1 MRIDR
6 NQINALA
13 KMGQNKAFFGIALPE
28 LAQEYDNLF
37 AVTADLCGYCGM
49 GRFARLYPDRTVNVG
64 IQEQGMLSVAAGIA
78 MEGNIVY
85 AGSYAS
91 FAVARAMEQIRHN
104 LSVLGSNVKLVGYCA
119 GYSMGTLGKSHWA
132 TEDLAFTRCLP
143 DMTVMSPA
151 DSLEAVKACRAAA
164 QIRGPVYIRL
174 CGDINCPAVYH
185 KDYVFET
192 GKAIRLRDGKDAA
205 VIATGR
211 MVHQALMAA
220 ELLYNEGIDITVVN
234 MHTIKPLDTDIL
246 DELSDAHGQLF
257 TVEEHNIVGGL
268 GSAVSEYMADRGCG
282 MRLTRL
288 GMRDCHYEI
297 GDERYVWEQAGL
309 METQIAETIIAN
321 IDYKRVGYNDKY

>member
-6 NQINALA
+6 NQISALS
-13 KMGQNKAFFGIALPE
+13 KMGQNKAFFGMALPE
-28 LAQEYDNLF
+28 LAGEHINLF

-49 GRFARLYPDRTVNVG
+49 ERFARLYPERTVNVG

-85 AGSYAS
+85 AGSYAA

-104 LSVLGSNVKLVGYCA
+104 LSVLGSNVKLVGYNA

-132 TEDLAFTRCLP
+132 TEDVAFVRCLP

-164 QIRGPVYIRL
+164 ETDGPVYIRL

-185 KDYVFET
+185 EDYVFET
-192 GKAIRLRDGKDAA
+192 GKAVRLRNGKDAA

-211 MVHQALMAA
+211 MVHQALTAA
-220 ELLYNEGIDITVVN
+220 ELLHGKGIDITVIN
-234 MHTIKPLDTDIL
+234 MHTLKPLDTQIL
-246 DELSDAHGQLF
+246 EELSDTCGQLF
-257 TVEEHNIVGGL
+257 TIEEHNIVGGL
-268 GSAVSEYMADRGCG
+268 GSAVCEYMADRGC
-282 MRLTRL
+282 RLHLTRL

-297 GDERYVWEQAGL
+297 GDEHYVWGQAGL
-309 METQIAETIIAN
+309 QAEQIAETI
-321 IDYKRVGYNDKY
+321 YRRLEGYYNDKY